1 MIFCSSKPPT
11 HWNLGYQSIF
21 RQENHRIG
29 QPQWSTAPRRGSSTK
44 PRCALQFPA
53 MFLLLARAW
62 LDSLTLPKYRLVW
75 LVGPLFVWIWTIG
88 LLWLAKLP
96 SNCQT
101 LVSPSRKWLHGKK
114 MVKAYEWIDDH
125 HPILVFKERFDHDTH
140 GSPGMNMK
148 KNIWNRQGSSLKVRW
163 TITKSCS
170 RVSAKGFFLMTPLD
184 LSHAQVGP
192 YLTRDVLPT

>member
-1 MIFCSSKPPT
+1 MWDGANSSRSHLGMAWDGTCLRFMQRCQKLDAFMPKTGYAKRGTPLIFCSSKPPT

-21 RQENHRIG
+21 RQESHRIG

-101 LVSPSRKWLHGKK
+101 LVSPSRKWLHG
-114 MVKAYEWIDDH
+114 
-125 HPILVFKERFDHDTH
+125 
-140 GSPGMNMK
+140 
-148 KNIWNRQGSSLKVRW
+148 
-163 TITKSCS
+163 TKW
-170 RVSAKGFFLMTPLD
+170 
-184 LSHAQVGP
+184 
-192 YLTRDVLPT
+192 